1 MSNTSMNQR
10 MELTPIPQLIVKSSV
25 PLMISTLVSSLYGLV
40 DSMFVA
46 RISEKA
52 LTATTI
58 AFPIT
63 LFLFAI
69 AIGTGMGVNSR
80 LSRYLGEGETENAKE
95 TGWTAMILCFLSSIP
110 FMLIGLLG
118 LPFIFRLLTADAE
131 ISAMG
136 QTYSR
141 IILLFCLGQF
151 FASVGGRLLQ
161 ATGFASLS
169 MTTQLTGSILN
180 CILDPIM
187 IFGLLGFPAMG
198 IKGAAIATVI
208 SQTVSGGLSVLL
220 YFIKNP
226 ALRLQKKNLKL
237 RIDLIKEIYQVGIP
251 VMIMTSLNSL
261 LMMITN
267 RLLESVSGT
276 AIAFYGIFGKLQNFM
291 FMPING
297 LSQGIVPI
305 IGYFY
310 GAKNKEKIRSAIHF
324 SLKLGTTVMAVGS
337 IIFLLFP
344 NTLMSIFDPS
354 PAMLEMGQIGLRML
368 ALSFIPLS
376 FLQIYGNTFTALG
389 NGMLNMK
396 CSLIKGILPIPLL
409 MIFIHFVGTNWCWF
423 AFVLAELIASAVSI
437 NAFHKLNNGLIE
449 KLS

>member
-1 MSNTSMNQR
+1 MSNTSINNR
-10 MELTPIPQLIVKSSV
+10 MEQTPIPNLIIKSSV

-40 DSMFVA
+40 DSMYVS
-46 RISEKA
+46 RLSENA

-80 LSRYLGEGETENAKE
+80 LSRYLGEGEIENAKE
-95 TGWTAMILCFLSSIP
+95 TGFTAIILCFISAIP
-110 FMLIGLLG
+110 FMLIGFFG
-118 LPFIFRLLTADAE
+118 LPFIFKLLTADSQ

-141 IILLFCLGQF
+141 IILIFCLGQF

-161 ATGFASLS
+161 ATGYANLS
-169 MTTQLTGSILN
+169 MVTQLTGSILN

-187 IFGLLGFPAMG
+187 IFGMFGFPALG

-208 SQTVSGGLSVLL
+208 SQTVSGGLSTIL

-226 ALRLQKKNLKL
+226 TLRLQKENI
-237 RIDLIKEIYQVGIP
+237 RIRTDLIKEIYRVGIP

-261 LMMITN
+261 IMMITN
-267 RLLESVSGT
+267 RLLESISGT

-297 LSQGIVPI
+297 LSQGIVPV

-310 GAKNKEKIRSAIHF
+310 GAKNKEKIRGSIQFA
-324 SLKLGTTVMAVGS
+324 LKLGVTVMAIGS
-337 IIFLLFP
+337 IIFFLFP
-344 NTLMSIFDPS
+344 TLLMSIFEPS
-354 PAMLEMGQIGLRML
+354 KALLDMGQIGLRML
-368 ALSFIPLS
+368 AFAFIPLA
-376 FLQIYGNTFTALG
+376 FVQIYGNVFTALG

-396 CSLIKGILPIPLL
+396 CSLIRGVLPIPLL
-409 MIFIHFVGTNWCWF
+409 LIFIRLIGTNWCWF
-423 AFVLAELIASAVSI
+423 AFVLADWCSAI
-437 NAFHKLNNGLIE
+437 LAIHEFRKLNHRLLE
-449 KLS
+449 KL

>member
-1 MSNTSMNQR
+1 MSNNINNRIEQ
-10 MELTPIPQLIVKSSV
+10 TPIPRLIVKSSV

-80 LSRYLGEGETENAKE
+80 LSRYLGEGDVENAKE
-95 TGWTAMILCFLSSIP
+95 TGFTAILLCGISALP
-110 FMLIGLLG
+110 FMLISIVG
-118 LPFIFRLLTADAE
+118 LPFVFCLLTSDAE

-136 QTYSR
+136 QTYSH
-141 IILLFCLGQF
+141 IVLLFCLGQF

-161 ATGFASLS
+161 ATGYATLS
-169 MTTQLTGSILN
+169 MVTQLTGSVLN

-198 IKGAAIATVI
+198 IEGAALATVI
-208 SQTVSGGLSVLL
+208 SQTVSGGLSVCL

-226 ALRLQKKNLKL
+226 ALRLKKHNLHI
-237 RIDLIKEIYQVGIP
+237 RFDLIKEIYRVGVP

-261 LMMITN
+261 LMMVTN
-267 RLLESVSGT
+267 RLLESVSVT

-310 GAKNKEKIRSAIHF
+310 GAKNKEKIRSAINF
-324 SLKLGTTVMAVGS
+324 SLKLGTAVMAIGS
-337 IIFLLFP
+337 VVFVLFP
-344 NTLMSIFDPS
+344 NALMSIFDPS
-354 PAMLEMGQIGLRML
+354 PAMIEMGQIGLRML
-368 ALSFIPLS
+368 ALSFIPLA

-409 MIFIHFVGTNWCWF
+409 VIFIHLIGTNWCWL

-437 NAFHKLNNGLIE
+437 NAFRKLDKGLIE
-449 KLS
+449 NL